1 MNQDDEE
8 IKRLL
13 RQLIQVGNEVK
24 IEMSNIRRAL
34 DKIDAT
40 IQEGFY
46 IDWSEEELE
55 SEEPH

>member
-13 RQLIQVGNEVK
+13 RQLIEVGNEVK

-46 IDWSEEELE
+46 IDWPEEDLE

>member
-55 SEEPH
+55 SEEPR

>member
-13 RQLIQVGNEVK
+13 KQLIQVGNEIK

-34 DKIDAT
+34 DKIDTT